1 MFPLARQAGSP
12 VYRESI
18 SLVYRESTVLERKI
32 MKPFNVDKLWFKSKL
47 KNLINT
53 ITTFLL

>member
-18 SLVYRESTVLERKI
+18 SLVYRESTVWES
-32 MKPFNVDKLWFKSKL
+32 D
-47 KNLINT
+47 LIQVQFDT
-53 ITTFLL
+53 ETGG